1 MNGWHGVSCGNS
13 LLCMPVG
20 TCRIHICTR
29 LQFGHPLLSNETRTL
44 SVRPTSFVLRKKA
57 LHHSHTYQAADAIGS
72 LPLLRLKFSSHCKD
86 VEGRER
92 SRSRVRSAAARLES
106 SIGLFSVDLGLCNYG
121 GLIDTLFTDV
131 EGVA

>member
-1 MNGWHGVSCGNS
+1 MLVAT
-13 LLCMPVG
+13 G
-20 TCRIHICTR
+20 TATA
-29 LQFGHPLLSNETRTL
+29 PE
-44 SVRPTSFVLRKKA
+44 KK
-57 LHHSHTYQAADAIGS
+57 SAATTATHAIGS